1 MRSGDYAELR
11 AFAAVVRHGSFTRAA
26 AHLGVSPSAL
36 SQTIRALEDRLGQRL
51 LNRTTRSVAPSAAGQ
66 ALAERLLPVLDDL
79 EGVLDTAFAAAG
91 EVAGPLRLDVVRVA
105 MPHLARLVPGFLS
118 RYPRVRLEVASN
130 DSLVDIVALGFD
142 AGIRLAERLEGDM
155 IAVPFGGDLR
165 MICVAAPGY
174 LAGHPVPLHPRDLAD
189 HACMVTLTPST
200 NTPYRWEF
208 EKDGEAL
215 RIAVNGPLISR
226 DADLRVSATLAG
238 IGIGF
243 FFEDE
248 VRDHVTTGALVQVLA
263 DWTPAFPGAY
273 LYFPSRR
280 NPAPPLRAFVDHV
293 REFGAGRG
301 LRNPEPLQPSP

>member
-1 MRSGDYAELR
+1 MRGSDYAELR
-11 AFAAVVRHGSFTRAA
+11 AFAAVIRHGSFTRAA
-26 AHLGVSPSAL
+26 AHLGLSPSAL

-51 LNRTTRSVAPSAAGQ
+51 LNRTTRSLAATAAGQ

-79 EGVLDTAFAAAG
+79 DSVVDTAFAAAG
-91 EVAGPLRLDVVRVA
+91 EVSGPLRLDVVRVA
-105 MPHLARLVPGFLS
+105 MPHLARLVPGFLA

-130 DSLVDIVALGFD
+130 DALIDIVAMGYD
-142 AGIRLAERLEGDM
+142 AGVRLAERLEADM

-165 MICVAAPGY
+165 MICVAAPDY
-174 LAGHPVPLHPRDLAD
+174 LARRPAPRHPRDLAD
-189 HACMVTLTPST
+189 HACLVTLTPST

-215 RIAVNGPLISR
+215 RIAVVGPLISR
-226 DADLRVSATLAG
+226 DADLRVAAAVAG
-238 IGIGF
+238 VGVGF

-248 VRDHVTTGALVQVLA
+248 VQDLVASGALVQVLE

-280 NPAPPLRAFVDHV
+280 NPAPPLRAFVDYV
-293 REFGAGRG
+293 RDFAA
-301 LRNPEPLQPSP
+301 SKA

>member
-1 MRSGDYAELR
+1 MRGGDYAELR
-11 AFAAVVRHGSFTRAA
+11 AFAAVIRHGSFTRAA
-26 AHLGVSPSAL
+26 AHLGLSPSAL

-51 LNRTTRSVAPSAAGQ
+51 LNRTTRSLAATAAGQ

-79 EGVLDTAFAAAG
+79 DGVVDTAFAAAG
-91 EVAGPLRLDVVRVA
+91 EVSGPLRLDVVRVA
-105 MPHLARLVPGFLS
+105 MPHLARLVPGFLA

-130 DSLVDIVALGFD
+130 DALIDIVAMGYD
-142 AGIRLAERLEGDM
+142 AGVRLAERLEADM

-165 MICVAAPGY
+165 MICVAAPDY
-174 LAGHPVPLHPRDLAD
+174 LARRPAPRHPRDLAD
-189 HACMVTLTPST
+189 HACLVTLTPST

-215 RIAVNGPLISR
+215 RIAVVGPLISR
-226 DADLRVSATLAG
+226 DADLRVAAAVAG
-238 IGIGF
+238 VGVGF

-248 VRDHVTTGALVQVLA
+248 VQDLVASGALVQVLE

-280 NPAPPLRAFVDHV
+280 NPAPPLRAFVDYV
-293 REFGAGRG
+293 RDFAAGKA
-301 LRNPEPLQPSP
+301 

>member
-1 MRSGDYAELR
+1 MRGSDYAELR

-36 SQTIRALEDRLGQRL
+36 SQTIRALEDRMGQRL

-79 EGVLDTAFAAAG
+79 EGVVDAAFSAGG
-91 EVAGPLRLDVVRVA
+91 EVSGPLRLDVVRVA
-105 MPHLARLVPGFLS
+105 MPHLARLVPGFLA

-130 DSLVDIVALGFD
+130 DALVDIVALGFD

-165 MICVAAPGY
+165 MICVAAPDY
-174 LAGHPVPLHPRDLAD
+174 LARHPSPVHPRDLAD
-189 HACMVTLTPST
+189 HACLVTLTPST
-200 NTPYRWEF
+200 GTPYRWEF

-215 RIAVNGPLISR
+215 RIAVDGPLVSR
-226 DADLRVSATLAG
+226 DTDLRVAATVAG
-238 IGIGF
+238 VGIGF

-248 VRDHVTTGALVQVLA
+248 VRDLISAGRLA
-263 DWTPAFPGAY
+263 QLLGDWTPAFPGAY

-280 NPAPPLRAFVDHV
+280 NPAPPLRAFVDYV
-293 REFGAGRG
+293 RDWGRG
-301 LRNPEPLQPSP
+301 QTFPEG

>member
-1 MRSGDYAELR
+1 MRNADYAELR
-11 AFAAVVRHGSFTRAA
+11 AFAAVVRHGNFTRAA

-79 EGVLDTAFAAAG
+79 AGVLDAAFSAGG
-91 EVAGPLRLDVVRVA
+91 EVSGPLRLDVVRVA
-105 MPHLARLVPGFLS
+105 MPHLARLVPGFLA

-130 DSLVDIVALGFD
+130 DALVDIVALGFD

-155 IAVPFGGDLR
+155 IAVPFGGNLR
-165 MICVAAPGY
+165 MICVAAPDY
-174 LAGHPVPLHPRDLAD
+174 LARHPAPLHPRDLDD

-200 NTPYRWEF
+200 GTPYRWEF

-215 RIAVNGPLISR
+215 RIAVDGPLVSR
-226 DADLRVSATLAG
+226 DADLRVAATVAG
-238 IGIGF
+238 VGIGF

-248 VRDHVTTGALVQVLA
+248 VRDLISTGRLVQLLA

-280 NPAPPLRAFVDHV
+280 NPAPPLRAFLDYL
-293 REFGAGRG
+293 REAG
-301 LRNPEPLQPSP
+301 

>member
-51 LNRTTRSVAPSAAGQ
+51 LNRTTRSVAASAAGQ

-79 EGVLDTAFAAAG
+79 DGVLDTAFAAGG

-105 MPHLARLVPGFLS
+105 MPHLARLVPGFLA
-118 RYPRVRLEVASN
+118 RYPRIRLEVASN
-130 DSLVDIVALGFD
+130 DALVDIVALGYD
-142 AGIRLAERLEGDM
+142 AGVRLAERLEGDM

-165 MICVAAPGY
+165 MICVAAPDY
-174 LAGHPVPLHPRDLAD
+174 LARHPAPLHPRDLAG
-189 HACMVTLTPST
+189 HACLVTLTPST
-200 NTPYRWEF
+200 GTPYRWEF

-215 RIAVNGPLISR
+215 RIAVDGPLISR
-226 DADLRVSATLAG
+226 DADLRVAAAVAG
-238 IGIGF
+238 VGIGF
-243 FFEDE
+243 FFQDE
-248 VRDHVTTGALVQVLA
+248 VRDLLARGALVQVLK

-280 NPAPPLRAFVDHV
+280 NPAPPLRAFVDYV
-293 REFGAGRG
+293 REFAAGG
-301 LRNPEPLQPSP
+301 G

>member
-1 MRSGDYAELR
+1 MRSGDFAELR

-26 AHLGVSPSAL
+26 THLGVSPSAL
-36 SQTIRALEDRLGQRL
+36 SQTIRALEDRMGQRL

-79 EGVLDTAFAAAG
+79 DGVVDAAFAAAG
-91 EVAGPLRLDVVRVA
+91 EVSGRLRLDVVRVA
-105 MPHLARLVPGFLS
+105 MPYLARLVPGFLA

-130 DSLVDIVALGFD
+130 DALVDIVALGFD

-155 IAVPFGGDLR
+155 IAVPFGGALR
-165 MICVAAPGY
+165 MICVAAPDY
-174 LAGHPVPLHPRDLAD
+174 LARHPAPLHPRDLAD

-200 NTPYRWEF
+200 GTPYRWEF

-215 RIAVNGPLISR
+215 RIAVDGPLVSR
-226 DADLRVSATLAG
+226 DTDLRIAATVAG
-238 IGIGF
+238 VGLGF

-248 VRDHVTTGALVQVLA
+248 VRALVAAGRLVPVLE

-280 NPAPPLRAFVDHV
+280 NPAPPLRAFVDYV
-293 REFGAGRG
+293 REMGRG
-301 LRNPEPLQPSP
+301 QTFPEG

>member
-1 MRSGDYAELR
+1 MRGSDFAELR

-36 SQTIRALEDRLGQRL
+36 SQSIRALEDRLGQRL

-66 ALAERLLPVLDDL
+66 VLAERLLPVLDDL
-79 EGVLDTAFAAAG
+79 DGVVDAAFSAGG
-91 EVAGPLRLDVVRVA
+91 EVSGPLRLDVVRVA
-105 MPHLARLVPGFLS
+105 MPYLARLVPGFLA

-130 DSLVDIVALGFD
+130 DALVDIVALGFD

-174 LAGHPVPLHPRDLAD
+174 LARRAAPLHPRDLAD

-200 NTPYRWEF
+200 GTPYRWEF

-215 RIAVNGPLISR
+215 RIAVDGPLISR
-226 DADLRVSATLAG
+226 DTDLRLAATVAG
-238 IGIGF
+238 AGIGF

-248 VRDHVTTGALVQVLA
+248 VQDLVAAGRLVQVLE

-280 NPAPPLRAFVDHV
+280 NPAPPLRAFVDYV
-293 REFGAGRG
+293 REMGRG
-301 LRNPEPLQPSP
+301 QTFPEG